1 MPLIAQSPK
10 PRVILGLMTFGT
22 DTVAGARVTT
32 VPEFG
37 KVLDLFQ
44 SRGYNEVDT
53 ARMYIAG
60 KQEAFTRE
68 AGWKD
73 RGLTLAT
80 KVQYP
85 TEGGMNTADK
95 VLESAEISL
104 KELGTDCVDILYL
117 HAAVRYP
124 PPLILLNGEGGRW
137 DTDKKKNRTAKPP
150 SPKPSPPSTTSTK
163 PASSSASAFRISL
176 PSRSPRSS

>member
-1 MPLIAQSPK
+1 MPLIAQNPQ

-22 DTVAGARVTT
+22 DTETGARVTT
-32 VPEFG
+32 IPEFS

-53 ARMYIAG
+53 ARMYIGG
-60 KQEAFTRE
+60 KQESFTRE

-80 KVQYP
+80 KVSYP
-85 TEGGMNTADK
+85 TNGGDNTRDK
-95 VLESAEISL
+95 VLESADISL

-117 HAAVRYP
+117 HAAVRHPLIYP
-124 PPLILLNGEGGRW
+124 P
-137 DTDKKKNRTAKPP
+137 
-150 SPKPSPPSTTSTK
+150 S
-163 PASSSASAFRISL
+163 FHM
-176 PSRSPRSS
+176 